1 MPMTQMSE
9 FSEFSEFAGD
19 DALQTLHVIQ
29 NLQLK
34 LRKAS
39 HEVQIHR
46 QSAAKAEAAL
56 QSQAMRHLSQA
67 ELQQESML
75 SLQEAFQER
84 DAECVYT
91 ERLISELQAF
101 QSELLVNEQNERA
114 FVHREQHEFLQ
125 SEFETLQD
133 EMQTAAESNAA
144 VARTLEEMKEAK
156 RRRDELI
163 IDKINE
169 TREMHWQSQRN
180 ALEAK
185 RRGNAVSSRAVAE
198 EQLRASRAQKSC
210 AQLLTNQKAD
220 FEAQLDEAYRQSAS
234 IEQRM
239 EGLRERNRQLELQ
252 MTKEKTEFEKQKKEM
267 VQKLRKQSAAF
278 RTFSNLLDEPW
289 LDA

>member
-1 MPMTQMSE
+1 M
-9 FSEFSEFAGD
+9 
-19 DALQTLHVIQ
+19 
-29 NLQLK
+29 
-34 LRKAS
+34 
-39 HEVQIHR
+39 
-46 QSAAKAEAAL
+46 
-56 QSQAMRHLSQA
+56 
-67 ELQQESML
+67 

-144 VARTLEEMKEAK
+144 VARTLEETKEAK